1 MAPMVVR
8 SSLEIM
14 LDAIRQRDERP
25 KDLPPAL
32 PVRPTSRGRL
42 PTSKRSLP
50 VNLKLES
57 SAARSLLTKSMNW
70 EDKKE
75 AQTRRTGINV
85 VLKNEVFGSKII
97 SDVEQLVESAYIKM
111 PNLVSYEER
120 VQVADGTDLPPLVVT
135 YNSIDCGGT
144 IKYAM
149 NEVAGLGD
157 AGNQTLQGILWLQKN
172 YRGVRARS
180 RYQQLKKGAT
190 TLQSFVRGERARHNF
205 EFLMKRWR
213 AAVFIQKHV
222 RLWLARTVF
231 KNQQK
236 DIIFLQSV
244 IRGCLASK
252 HFTVLKKVE
261 VSKVIHVKGW
271 SFVLQDTN
279 NNEPPQI
286 HPSILAEFKSQMS
299 KAEAALREKEEENV
313 ILKQQLQAYETRWS
327 EYELKMKSMEETWQK
342 QLTALQMSFTA
353 GRKSIVPEEMT
364 KQPGWP
370 DASQTNHYYEA
381 EDDESVG
388 AQTPED
394 TLAKLPNASDAMQVR
409 NNDTACNAVIQLIK
423 EFDQQRQVFD
433 TDAGLLIEVKSG
445 AINPYEELR
454 NLKSHFAS
462 WKKDYKMRLRD
473 TKTALLKLVNP
484 EKRAYKR
491 WWCTTVAAR

>member
-1 MAPMVVR
+1 MVVR

-50 VNLKLES
+50 VNLKLDS

-75 AQTRRTGINV
+75 EQTLRSGINV
-85 VLKNEVFGSKII
+85 VLKNDVFGSKII
-97 SDVEQLVESAYIKM
+97 SDVEQLVESAYLMM

-120 VQVADGTDLPPLVVT
+120 VQVADGTDLPPLVATNNGVGCDG
-135 YNSIDCGGT
+135 IV
-144 IKYAM
+144 KYAM
-149 NEVAGLGD
+149 N
-157 AGNQTLQGILWLQKN
+157 QGILWVQKN

-190 TLQSFVRGERARHNF
+190 TLQSF
-205 EFLMKRWR
+205 
-213 AAVFIQKHV
+213 
-222 RLWLARTVF
+222 
-231 KNQQK
+231 
-236 DIIFLQSV
+236 
-244 IRGCLASK
+244 IRGCLARK

-261 VSKVIHVKGW
+261 ASKVVHAK
-271 SFVLQDTN
+271 DTN
-279 NNEPPQI
+279 NNEHPQI
-286 HPSILAEFKSQMS
+286 HPSILAELKSQML
-299 KAEAALREKEEENV
+299 KAEAALREKEEENAV
-313 ILKQQLQAYETRWS
+313 LKQQLQEYETRWL

-353 GRKSIVPEEMT
+353 RRKSIVPEEMT
-364 KQPGWP
+364 KQSGWP
-370 DASQTNHYYEA
+370 DASQTNHCYEA
-381 EDDESVG
+381 EDDESIG
-388 AQTPED
+388 AQTPEG

-409 NNDTACNAVIQLIK
+409 NNDTARNAVIQLMK

-445 AINPYEELR
+445 DINPYEELR

-462 WKKDYKMRLRD
+462 WKKDYKMRLKD

-484 EKRAYKR
+484 EKRTYKR
-491 WWCTTVAAR
+491 WWCTSVTAR

>member
-42 PTSKRSLP
+42 PTSKRLLP
-50 VNLKLES
+50 VNLKLDS

-75 AQTRRTGINV
+75 EQTLRSGINV

-97 SDVEQLVESAYIKM
+97 ADVEQLVESAYIKM

-135 YNSIDCGGT
+135 NNGIDCGGA

-157 AGNQTLQGILWLQKN
+157 AGNQTLQGILWVQKN

-180 RYQQLKKGAT
+180 RYLQLKKGAT
-190 TLQSFVRGERARHNF
+190 TLQSF
-205 EFLMKRWR
+205 
-213 AAVFIQKHV
+213 
-222 RLWLARTVF
+222 
-231 KNQQK
+231 
-236 DIIFLQSV
+236 
-244 IRGCLASK
+244 IRGCLARK

-261 VSKVIHVKGW
+261 VSKVIHVK
-271 SFVLQDTN
+271 DTN
-279 NNEPPQI
+279 NNEHPQI
-286 HPSILAEFKSQMS
+286 HPSIVAELKSQMR
-299 KAEAALREKEEENV
+299 KAEAALREKEEENA
-313 ILKQQLQAYETRWS
+313 ILKQQLQEYETRWS

-353 GRKSIVPEEMT
+353 GRRSIVPEEMT

-370 DASQTNHYYEA
+370 DASRTNHFYEA

-388 AQTPED
+388 AQTPEG
-394 TLAKLPNASDAMQVR
+394 TLAKLPNASDDMQAR
-409 NNDTACNAVIQLIK
+409 NNDTACNAVIQLMK

-433 TDAGLLIEVKSG
+433 ADAGLLVEVKSG
-445 AINPYEELR
+445 DINPCEELR

-473 TKTALLKLVNP
+473 TKTALLKLLYRRPSDSYTQLSVQ
-484 EKRAYKR
+484 
-491 WWCTTVAAR
+491 

>member
-1 MAPMVVR
+1 MVLDLESWVPVVCFRGFGGFLIELSANAMAPMVVR

-50 VNLKLES
+50 VNLKLDS

-75 AQTRRTGINV
+75 EQTRRSGINV

-120 VQVADGTDLPPLVVT
+120 VQVADGTDLPPVVAT
-135 YNSIDCGGT
+135 NNGIDCGG
-144 IKYAM
+144 IVKYAM

-157 AGNQTLQGILWLQKN
+157 AGNQTLQGILWVQKN
-172 YRGVRARS
+172 YRSVRARS

-190 TLQSFVRGERARHNF
+190 TLQSF
-205 EFLMKRWR
+205 
-213 AAVFIQKHV
+213 
-222 RLWLARTVF
+222 
-231 KNQQK
+231 
-236 DIIFLQSV
+236 
-244 IRGCLASK
+244 IRGCLARK
-252 HFTVLKKVE
+252 HFMVLKKVE
-261 VSKVIHVKGW
+261 VSKVIHVK
-271 SFVLQDTN
+271 DTN
-279 NNEPPQI
+279 NNEHPQI
-286 HPSILAEFKSQMS
+286 HPSILAELKSQMR
-299 KAEAALREKEEENV
+299 KAEEALREKEEENA
-313 ILKQQLQAYETRWS
+313 ILKQQLQEYEKRWS

-388 AQTPED
+388 AQTPEG

-409 NNDTACNAVIQLIK
+409 NNDTACNAVIQLMK

-445 AINPYEELR
+445 DINPYEELR

-462 WKKDYKMRLRD
+462 WKNDYKMRLRD
-473 TKTALLKLVNP
+473 TKTKLLKLVNP
-484 EKRAYKR
+484 EKRTYKR
-491 WWCTTVAAR
+491 WWCTTVTAR

>member
-75 AQTRRTGINV
+75 EQTRRSGINV

-135 YNSIDCGGT
+135 NNSIDCGGT

-157 AGNQTLQGILWLQKN
+157 AGNQTLQGILWVQKN

-180 RYQQLKKGAT
+180 RYQQLKGGAT

-244 IRGCLASK
+244 IRGCLARK
-252 HFTVLKKVE
+252 HFTVLKKVD
-261 VSKVIHVKGW
+261 VSKVIHVK
-271 SFVLQDTN
+271 DTN
-279 NNEPPQI
+279 NNESPQI

-299 KAEAALREKEEENV
+299 KAEAALREKEEENA

-388 AQTPED
+388 AQTPEG

-484 EKRAYKR
+484 EKRTYKR

>member
-1 MAPMVVR
+1 VESWIPVVCFRGFGGFLIELSANAMAPMVVR

-75 AQTRRTGINV
+75 EQTRRSGINV

-135 YNSIDCGGT
+135 NNSIDRGGT

-157 AGNQTLQGILWLQKN
+157 AGNQTSQGILWVQKN

-190 TLQSFVRGERARHNF
+190 TLQSF
-205 EFLMKRWR
+205 
-213 AAVFIQKHV
+213 
-222 RLWLARTVF
+222 
-231 KNQQK
+231 
-236 DIIFLQSV
+236 
-244 IRGCLASK
+244 IRGCLDRK
-252 HFTVLKKVE
+252 HFTLLKKVE

-299 KAEAALREKEEENV
+299 KAEAALREKEEENA

-388 AQTPED
+388 AQTPEG

-484 EKRAYKR
+484 EKRTYKR

>member
-1 MAPMVVR
+1 MVVR

-50 VNLKLES
+50 VNLKLDS

-75 AQTRRTGINV
+75 EQTLRSGINV
-85 VLKNEVFGSKII
+85 VLKNDVFGSKII
-97 SDVEQLVESAYIKM
+97 SDVEQLVESAYLMM

-120 VQVADGTDLPPLVVT
+120 IQVADGTDMPPLVATNNGVGCDG
-135 YNSIDCGGT
+135 IV
-144 IKYAM
+144 KYAM
-149 NEVAGLGD
+149 NQVIA
-157 AGNQTLQGILWLQKN
+157 GILWVQKN

-190 TLQSFVRGERARHNF
+190 TLQSF
-205 EFLMKRWR
+205 
-213 AAVFIQKHV
+213 
-222 RLWLARTVF
+222 
-231 KNQQK
+231 
-236 DIIFLQSV
+236 
-244 IRGCLASK
+244 IRGCLARK

-261 VSKVIHVKGW
+261 ASKVVHAK
-271 SFVLQDTN
+271 
-279 NNEPPQI
+279 
-286 HPSILAEFKSQMS
+286 
-299 KAEAALREKEEENV
+299 
-313 ILKQQLQAYETRWS
+313 
-327 EYELKMKSMEETWQK
+327 
-342 QLTALQMSFTA
+342 MSFTA
-353 GRKSIVPEEMT
+353 RRKSIVPEEMT
-364 KQPGWP
+364 KQSGWP
-370 DASQTNHYYEA
+370 DASQTNHCYEA
-381 EDDESVG
+381 EDDESIG
-388 AQTPED
+388 AQTPEG

-409 NNDTACNAVIQLIK
+409 NNDTARNAVIQLMK

-445 AINPYEELR
+445 DINPYEELR

-462 WKKDYKMRLRD
+462 WKKDYKMRLKD

-484 EKRAYKR
+484 EKRTYKR
-491 WWCTTVAAR
+491 WWCTSITAR